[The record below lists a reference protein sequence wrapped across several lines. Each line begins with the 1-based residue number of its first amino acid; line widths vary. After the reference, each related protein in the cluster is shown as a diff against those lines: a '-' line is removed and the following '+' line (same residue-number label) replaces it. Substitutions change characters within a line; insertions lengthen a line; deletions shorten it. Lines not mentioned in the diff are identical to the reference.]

1 MELQL
6 ESEKTKKSKEKMEEV
21 ESKIRALK
29 EEERMVLERIETEYK
44 EQIFL
49 LRKDAQIKE
58 QKLADQFGSKH
69 MRLIRFLDQMA
80 GGGSAGRYRQR

>member
-1 MELQL
+1 
-6 ESEKTKKSKEKMEEV
+6 MEEV